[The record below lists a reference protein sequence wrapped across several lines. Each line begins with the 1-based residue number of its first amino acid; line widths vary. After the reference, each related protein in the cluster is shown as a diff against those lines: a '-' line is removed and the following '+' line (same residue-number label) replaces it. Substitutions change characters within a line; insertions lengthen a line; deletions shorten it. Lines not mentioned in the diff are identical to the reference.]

1 MNSSGWVYTCGAASS
16 AHAHAEAPAR
26 VGGTRAG
33 RQRHYTVDMHCHM
46 LTLAAEALVAERP
59 QKLAEPEFMRKA
71 MSEDTIAFNLKHMLP
86 AAFPKLTQLEQRLAD
101 MDAMGVDLQV
111 VSPAPNQYYY
121 WADPELA
128 RDLVRTINE
137 HIAEQV
143 GRHPDRLLGMGS
155 VALQHPELSI
165 EQLDYAVGQLGLKGV
180 EVSSLVSGEELGS
193 AKFERFW
200 ARAEQLGC
208 VVFLHPLGTTLG
220 ERTRPF
226 YLSNHLGQPLEHT
239 VALSHLIFGGVLDRY
254 PGVKLFA
261 GHGGGYLASYI
272 GRADHAWHVR
282 PDART
287 CRKPPSEY
295 LRQIWF
301 DTIVYRPEALR
312 HLAQETGVSQ
322 LIVGTDYPYDMAH
335 YGIHDLLDAVQE
347 FSEGDRAAILG
358 GNARALLGLA
368 PAGGR

>member
-1 MNSSGWVYTCGAASS
+1 MSNGSWVFRCGSSPS
-16 AHAHAEAPAR
+16 AHSHADSPTR

-33 RQRHYTVDMHCHM
+33 RRRHYTVDMHCHM
-46 LTLAAEALVAERP
+46 LTTGAEALVANRP
-59 QKLAEPEFMRKA
+59 QKLAEPDFMRKA
-71 MSEDTIAFNLKHMLP
+71 MSEETIEFNFKHMLP

-128 RDLVRTINE
+128 RDVVQTINE

-165 EQLDYAVGQLGLKGV
+165 EQLDHAIGHLGLKGV

-200 ARAEQLGC
+200 ARVEQLGC
-208 VVFLHPLGTTLG
+208 VVFLHPLGTTTG
-220 ERTRPF
+220 ERTKPF

-239 VALSHLIFGGVLDRY
+239 IALSHLIFGGVLDRY

-287 CRKPPSEY
+287 CLKPPSEY
-295 LRQIWF
+295 LRKIWF

-312 HLAQETGVSQ
+312 HLAHETGVSQ

-335 YGIHDLLDAVQE
+335 YEMHALLDAVTE
-347 FSEGDRAAILG
+347 FSDADRAAILG
-358 GNARALLGLA
+358 GNACKLLGLG
-368 PAGGR
+368 AGS

>member
-1 MNSSGWVYTCGAASS
+1 MNSSNWVYTCGSASA

-26 VGGTRAG
+26 VGGTRGG
-33 RQRHYTVDMHCHM
+33 RPRHYTVDMHCHM
-46 LTLAAEALVAERP
+46 LTLAAESLVAERP
-59 QKLAEPEFMRKA
+59 QKLAEAEFMRKA
-71 MSEDTIAFNLKHMLP
+71 MSEETIAFNLKHMLP

-165 EQLDYAVGQLGLKGV
+165 EQLDYAIGELGLRGV
-180 EVSSLVSGEELGS
+180 EVSSLVAGEELGG

-239 VALSHLIFGGVLDRY
+239 LALSHLIFGGVLDRY

-261 GHGGGYLASYI
+261 AHGGGYLASYI

-312 HLAQETGVSQ
+312 HLAEESAVSQ
-322 LIVGTDYPYDMAH
+322 IVVGTDYPYDMADYKMH
-335 YGIHDLLDAVQE
+335 ELIEAVKE
-347 FSEGDRAAILG
+347 FSDADRAAILG
-358 GNARALLGLA
+358 GNACTLLGIA
-368 PAGGR
+368 PSSSR